1 MCIEN
6 WSESVILVS
15 LPGEPGT
22 ADLLEDIAVLVDG
35 RDDCDVVLD
44 CSTVESLGCSSY
56 RQLLKLNSTLNSCG
70 HQLVLCGSPRKVKQA
85 FAWPVCAGTLRFAD
99 DRFTALARLG
109 LSRQ

>member
-6 WSESVILVS
+6 WSENVILVS

-44 CSTVESLGCSSY
+44 CSTVKRLGHSSS
-56 RQLLKLNSTLNSCG
+56 RQLLELNSVLNSCG
-70 HQLVLCGSPRKVKQA
+70 HQLVLCGPQRRVKQA
-85 FAWPVCAGTLRFAD
+85 FAWPVVTTMLQFAD
-99 DRFTALARLG
+99 DRFSALARLG
-109 LSRQ
+109 LSHP